1 MIQWLFEI
9 IGPIAKWQTDVL
21 VAIIGL
27 ASAVVVASVGLF
39 GSSLTI
45 LINKRNERKIDLR
58 KIKEKQYIDFL
69 SCLALAKI
77 SNENE
82 IHENNLLLSSR
93 IQTIYLVGN
102 REVQMALSEFLKM
115 FTNGEH
121 TAEKIWQ
128 KFPAKRNTTRFD
140 RSLKK
145 WTVFL
150 FVKVH
155 FR

>member
-69 SCLALAKI
+69 SCL
-77 SNENE
+77 
-82 IHENNLLLSSR
+82 
-93 IQTIYLVGN
+93 
-102 REVQMALSEFLKM
+102 
-115 FTNGEH
+115 
-121 TAEKIWQ
+121 
-128 KFPAKRNTTRFD
+128 
-140 RSLKK
+140 
-145 WTVFL
+145 
-150 FVKVH
+150 
-155 FR
+155 

>member
-82 IHENNLLLSSR
+82 IHENNLLLSC
-93 IQTIYLVGN
+93 LN
-102 REVQMALSEFLKM
+102 FLKCLLM
-115 FTNGEH
+115 GNIQQKN
-121 TAEKIWQ
+121 KI
-128 KFPAKRNTTRFD
+128 FYMRI
-140 RSLKK
+140 
-145 WTVFL
+145 
-150 FVKVH
+150 
-155 FR
+155 